1 MISYINKEDNDISSI
16 FYYIPNFL
24 TKNEENE
31 LYKYLHEMNDFV
43 KNPKY
48 NEGASRMQK
57 WYQKDKKYF
66 CPLWKDRYEQWTSFE
81 MDNTINN
88 MIDKVQDYVH
98 TINKINVKINVPNI
112 NSCLINKYETGE
124 NFIAPHRD
132 SSISFGEYPTII
144 GLSVGATRRI
154 DIKHMKNKKNFSF
167 ELESGSIFIMA
178 GSSQKFYNHSINK
191 CNCSNARYS
200 LTFREFIL

>member
-24 TKNEENE
+24 TKNEESH
-31 LYKYLHEMNDFV
+31 LYKYLNDTNDFV
-43 KNPKY
+43 DNPKY
-48 NEGASRMQK
+48 NEGISRMQK

-66 CPLWKDRYEQWTSFE
+66 CPAWKERYEQWISFE
-81 MDNTINN
+81 MDDTVNKMIN
-88 MIDKVQDYVH
+88 KVQDYVH
-98 TINKINVKINVPNI
+98 TINKINEPKI

-132 SSISFGEYPTII
+132 SPISFGEYPTIL

-154 DIKHMKNKKNFSF
+154 DFHHVKNKNNNFSF

-178 GSSQKFYNHSINK
+178 GSSQKFYYHSINK
-191 CNCSNARYS
+191 CDCINVRYS

>member
-1 MISYINKEDNDISSI
+1 MISYINKEENDISSI

-24 TKNEENE
+24 TKNEESN
-31 LYKYLHEMNDFV
+31 LYNYLNNTDDFV

-48 NEGASRMQK
+48 NEGVSRMQK

-66 CPLWKDRYEQWTSFE
+66 CPQWKERYDQWTSFE
-81 MDNTINN
+81 MDDTINN
-88 MIDKVQDYVH
+88 MIDKVQNYVH
-98 TINKINVKINVPNI
+98 TINKLDVPKI

-124 NFIAPHRD
+124 NFIASHRD

-154 DIKHMKNKKNFSF
+154 DIKHLKNKKNNFSF

-178 GSSQKFYNHSINK
+178 GSSQKFYYHSINK
-191 CNCSNARYS
+191 CDCSNVRYS